1 MDYLAYL
8 HKDRNSDFGV
18 SFPDFPGCI
27 TAGRT
32 PEEAHRMAAES
43 LALHI
48 AGMSEDGETIPEP
61 STLDALAEDPA
72 MKNAVAF
79 LVHVKPEAE
88 RTARINITA
97 RAKQVELIDQMA
109 GKAGMTRS
117 AYMVQSALNRFLRQ
131 PRPAAATKLPKG
143 KARHAAR
150 WAGRDLVVVNARS
163 SPNPPPPNPQS
174 TPGTSI
180 PKTGHFHIPRPPP
193 LTFFPQ
199 RSHNVTSPGTI
210 GRRRASPSVEPNM
223 DVPRKDAAKKRLIK
237 RIIIGL
243 VILILLVPVGYY
255 VGVPFIFKGRL
266 KPAAP
271 GVELSTLWP
280 DSVRRGPMV
289 LEVRGLG
296 TLVPEDTLLIPA
308 QTDGRIEKILIKPGT
323 PVKPDS
329 IILVMSNQELQT
341 ALLDAEYTLK
351 AAQASYTDL
360 RVTLEKQ
367 GLDLK
372 ANAAQVSADYHT
384 AQLKAE
390 RDDALVKEGLVAPVD
405 AKISDV
411 TAQELSTRNE
421 IEEKRLSINQES
433 VEAQLAA
440 QKVKVDQFESQYKL
454 KQQQVE
460 ELKVRAGAE
469 GMLQALPELQ
479 KVEEGQKVLAGTALG
494 KVAQPSHLKAELKIA
509 ETQAKDVTIGQP
521 AVIDT
526 RNGLVKGKVSR
537 IDPAVLAGTVTVD
550 CRLEGPLPAGAR
562 PDLSVDGTIELM
574 RLDDV
579 VYMGRPVF
587 GQADSKVSLFKMEP
601 EGKYANRVQVTLGRA
616 SVNTIEVK
624 SGLNVGD
631 RVILSDMSAWDAY
644 ERIKLN

>member
-1 MDYLAYL
+1 
-8 HKDRNSDFGV
+8 
-18 SFPDFPGCI
+18 
-27 TAGRT
+27 
-32 PEEAHRMAAES
+32 
-43 LALHI
+43 
-48 AGMSEDGETIPEP
+48 
-61 STLDALAEDPA
+61 
-72 MKNAVAF
+72 
-79 LVHVKPEAE
+79 
-88 RTARINITA
+88 
-97 RAKQVELIDQMA
+97 
-109 GKAGMTRS
+109 
-117 AYMVQSALNRFLRQ
+117 
-131 PRPAAATKLPKG
+131 
-143 KARHAAR
+143 
-150 WAGRDLVVVNARS
+150 
-163 SPNPPPPNPQS
+163 
-174 TPGTSI
+174 
-180 PKTGHFHIPRPPP
+180 
-193 LTFFPQ
+193 
-199 RSHNVTSPGTI
+199 
-210 GRRRASPSVEPNM
+210 M

-243 VILILLVPVGYY
+243 IIIVALLPVGYY
-255 VGVPFIFKGRL
+255 VGIPFVFKGRL

-280 DSVRRGPMV
+280 DTVRRGPMV
-289 LEVRGLG
+289 LEVHGLG
-296 TLVPEDTLLIPA
+296 TLIPEDTLLIPA

-323 PVKPDS
+323 PVRPDS
-329 IILVMSNQELQT
+329 IILIMTNQELQT
-341 ALLDAEYTLK
+341 ALLDAQFTLK
-351 AAQASYTDL
+351 AAQAAYTDL

-367 GLDLK
+367 GLDLQ
-372 ANAAQVSADYHT
+372 ANAAQVSADFHS

-411 TAQELSTRNE
+411 TAKELSTRNG

-440 QKVKVDQFESQYKL
+440 SKVKVDQLEAEYKL

-469 GMLQALPELQ
+469 GMLQALPEAQ

-537 IDPAVLAGTVTVD
+537 IDPAVLNGTVTVD
-550 CRLEGPLPAGAR
+550 CRLEGALPAGAR

-579 VYMGRPVF
+579 VFMGRPVF

-601 EGKYANRVQVTLGRA
+601 EGKYANRVQVALGRA
-616 SVNTIEVK
+616 SVNTIEVR

>member
-1 MDYLAYL
+1 
-8 HKDRNSDFGV
+8 
-18 SFPDFPGCI
+18 
-27 TAGRT
+27 
-32 PEEAHRMAAES
+32 
-43 LALHI
+43 
-48 AGMSEDGETIPEP
+48 
-61 STLDALAEDPA
+61 
-72 MKNAVAF
+72 
-79 LVHVKPEAE
+79 
-88 RTARINITA
+88 
-97 RAKQVELIDQMA
+97 
-109 GKAGMTRS
+109 
-117 AYMVQSALNRFLRQ
+117 
-131 PRPAAATKLPKG
+131 
-143 KARHAAR
+143 
-150 WAGRDLVVVNARS
+150 
-163 SPNPPPPNPQS
+163 
-174 TPGTSI
+174 
-180 PKTGHFHIPRPPP
+180 
-193 LTFFPQ
+193 
-199 RSHNVTSPGTI
+199 
-210 GRRRASPSVEPNM
+210 M

-243 VILILLVPVGYY
+243 VIVILLVPAGYIF
-255 VGVPFIFKGRL
+255 GVPLTKYKGHL
-266 KPAAP
+266 QPAAP

-280 DSVRRGPMV
+280 DTVRRGPMV
-289 LEVRGLG
+289 LEVHGLG

-308 QTDGRIEKILIKPGT
+308 QTDGRIEKIIIKPGT
-323 PVKPDS
+323 PVKADS
-329 IILVMSNQELQT
+329 VILVMSNQELQT

-351 AAQASYTDL
+351 AAQAAYTDL
-360 RVTLEKQ
+360 RATLEKQ

-411 TAQELSTRNE
+411 TAQELSTRNG

-440 QKVKVDQFESQYKL
+440 SKVKVDQLEAEYKL

-460 ELKVRAGAE
+460 ELKVRAGTE
-469 GMLQALPELQ
+469 GMLQALPVP
-479 KVEEGQKVLAGTALG
+479 VEEGQKVLAGTALG
-494 KVAQPSHLKAELKIA
+494 KVAQLSKLKAELKIA
-509 ETQAKDVTIGQP
+509 ETQAKDVQIGQQ
-521 AVIDT
+521 ATIDT

-537 IDPAVLAGTVTVD
+537 IDPAVLNGTVTVD
-550 CRLEGPLPAGAR
+550 CRLEGALPAGAR

-579 VYMGRPVF
+579 VFMGRPVF
-587 GQADSKVSLFKMEP
+587 GQADSKVSLFKEEP
-601 EGKYANRVQVTLGRA
+601 DGKYANRVQVTLGRA

>member
-1 MDYLAYL
+1 MY
-8 HKDRNSDFGV
+8 
-18 SFPDFPGCI
+18 
-27 TAGRT
+27 
-32 PEEAHRMAAES
+32 
-43 LALHI
+43 
-48 AGMSEDGETIPEP
+48 
-61 STLDALAEDPA
+61 
-72 MKNAVAF
+72 
-79 LVHVKPEAE
+79 
-88 RTARINITA
+88 
-97 RAKQVELIDQMA
+97 
-109 GKAGMTRS
+109 
-117 AYMVQSALNRFLRQ
+117 
-131 PRPAAATKLPKG
+131 
-143 KARHAAR
+143 
-150 WAGRDLVVVNARS
+150 
-163 SPNPPPPNPQS
+163 
-174 TPGTSI
+174 
-180 PKTGHFHIPRPPP
+180 
-193 LTFFPQ
+193 
-199 RSHNVTSPGTI
+199 
-210 GRRRASPSVEPNM
+210 
-223 DVPRKDAAKKRLIK
+223 VPRKDAAKKRLIK

-243 VILILLVPVGYY
+243 IIIVALVPVGYY
-255 VGVPFIFKGRL
+255 VGIPFVFKGRL

-280 DSVRRGPMV
+280 DTVRRGPMV
-289 LEVRGLG
+289 LEVHGLG
-296 TLVPEDTLLIPA
+296 TLIPEDTLLIPA

-329 IILVMSNQELQT
+329 IILIMTNQELQT
-341 ALLDAEYTLK
+341 ALLDAQFTLK
-351 AAQASYTDL
+351 AAQAAYTDL

-367 GLDLK
+367 GLDLQ
-372 ANAAQVSADYHT
+372 ANAAQVSADYHS

-411 TAQELSTRNE
+411 TAQELSTRNG

-440 QKVKVDQFESQYKL
+440 SKVKVDQLEAEYKL
-454 KQQQVE
+454 KLQQVE

-469 GMLQALPELQ
+469 GMLQALPEAQ

-537 IDPAVLAGTVTVD
+537 IDPAVLNGTVTVD
-550 CRLEGPLPAGAR
+550 CRLEGALPAGAR

-579 VYMGRPVF
+579 VFMGRPVF

-616 SVNTIEVK
+616 SVNTIEVRT
-624 SGLNVGD
+624 GLNVGD
-631 RVILSDMSAWDAY
+631 RVILSDMSAWDQY
-644 ERIKLN
+644 DRIKLN

>member
-1 MDYLAYL
+1 
-8 HKDRNSDFGV
+8 
-18 SFPDFPGCI
+18 
-27 TAGRT
+27 
-32 PEEAHRMAAES
+32 
-43 LALHI
+43 
-48 AGMSEDGETIPEP
+48 
-61 STLDALAEDPA
+61 
-72 MKNAVAF
+72 
-79 LVHVKPEAE
+79 
-88 RTARINITA
+88 
-97 RAKQVELIDQMA
+97 
-109 GKAGMTRS
+109 
-117 AYMVQSALNRFLRQ
+117 
-131 PRPAAATKLPKG
+131 
-143 KARHAAR
+143 
-150 WAGRDLVVVNARS
+150 
-163 SPNPPPPNPQS
+163 
-174 TPGTSI
+174 
-180 PKTGHFHIPRPPP
+180 
-193 LTFFPQ
+193 
-199 RSHNVTSPGTI
+199 
-210 GRRRASPSVEPNM
+210 M

-243 VILILLVPVGYY
+243 IVIVALLPVGYY
-255 VGVPFIFKGRL
+255 VGIPFVFKGRL

-280 DSVRRGPMV
+280 DTVRRGPMV
-289 LEVRGLG
+289 LEVHGLG
-296 TLVPEDTLLIPA
+296 TLIPEDTLLIPA

-329 IILVMSNQELQT
+329 IILIMTNQELQT
-341 ALLDAEYTLK
+341 ALLDAQFTLK
-351 AAQASYTDL
+351 AAQAAYTDL

-367 GLDLK
+367 GLDLQ
-372 ANAAQVSADYHT
+372 ANAAQVSADYHS
-384 AQLKAE
+384 ALLKAE

-411 TAQELSTRNE
+411 TAQELSTRNG

-440 QKVKVDQFESQYKL
+440 QKVKVDQLEAEYKL
-454 KQQQVE
+454 KLQQVE

-469 GMLQALPELQ
+469 GMLQALPEAQ

-537 IDPAVLAGTVTVD
+537 IDPAVLNGTVTVD
-550 CRLEGPLPAGAR
+550 CRLEGALPAGAR

-579 VYMGRPVF
+579 VFMGRPVF

-616 SVNTIEVK
+616 SVNTIEVRT
-624 SGLNVGD
+624 GLNVGD
-631 RVILSDMSAWDAY
+631 RVILSDMSAWDQY
-644 ERIKLN
+644 DRIKLN

>member
-1 MDYLAYL
+1 
-8 HKDRNSDFGV
+8 
-18 SFPDFPGCI
+18 
-27 TAGRT
+27 
-32 PEEAHRMAAES
+32 
-43 LALHI
+43 
-48 AGMSEDGETIPEP
+48 
-61 STLDALAEDPA
+61 
-72 MKNAVAF
+72 
-79 LVHVKPEAE
+79 
-88 RTARINITA
+88 
-97 RAKQVELIDQMA
+97 
-109 GKAGMTRS
+109 
-117 AYMVQSALNRFLRQ
+117 
-131 PRPAAATKLPKG
+131 
-143 KARHAAR
+143 
-150 WAGRDLVVVNARS
+150 
-163 SPNPPPPNPQS
+163 
-174 TPGTSI
+174 
-180 PKTGHFHIPRPPP
+180 
-193 LTFFPQ
+193 
-199 RSHNVTSPGTI
+199 
-210 GRRRASPSVEPNM
+210 M

-243 VILILLVPVGYY
+243 VILVLLVPVGYY

>member
-1 MDYLAYL
+1 
-8 HKDRNSDFGV
+8 
-18 SFPDFPGCI
+18 
-27 TAGRT
+27 
-32 PEEAHRMAAES
+32 
-43 LALHI
+43 
-48 AGMSEDGETIPEP
+48 
-61 STLDALAEDPA
+61 
-72 MKNAVAF
+72 
-79 LVHVKPEAE
+79 
-88 RTARINITA
+88 
-97 RAKQVELIDQMA
+97 
-109 GKAGMTRS
+109 
-117 AYMVQSALNRFLRQ
+117 
-131 PRPAAATKLPKG
+131 
-143 KARHAAR
+143 
-150 WAGRDLVVVNARS
+150 
-163 SPNPPPPNPQS
+163 
-174 TPGTSI
+174 
-180 PKTGHFHIPRPPP
+180 
-193 LTFFPQ
+193 
-199 RSHNVTSPGTI
+199 
-210 GRRRASPSVEPNM
+210 M

-243 VILILLVPVGYY
+243 VIVILLVPAGYIF
-255 VGVPFIFKGRL
+255 GVPLTKYKGHL
-266 KPAAP
+266 QPAAP

-280 DSVRRGPMV
+280 DTVRRGPMV
-289 LEVRGLG
+289 LEVHGLG

-308 QTDGRIEKILIKPGT
+308 QTDGRIEKIIIKPGT
-323 PVKPDS
+323 PVKADS
-329 IILVMSNQELQT
+329 VILVMSNQELQT

-351 AAQASYTDL
+351 AAQAAYTDL

-411 TAQELSTRNE
+411 TAQELSTRNG

-440 QKVKVDQFESQYKL
+440 SKVKVDQLEAEYKL

-460 ELKVRAGAE
+460 ELKVRAGTE
-469 GMLQALPELQ
+469 GMLQALPVP
-479 KVEEGQKVLAGTALG
+479 VEEGQKVLAGTALG
-494 KVAQPSHLKAELKIA
+494 KVAQLSKLKAELKIA
-509 ETQAKDVTIGQP
+509 ETQAKDVQIGQQ
-521 AVIDT
+521 ATIDT

-537 IDPAVLAGTVTVD
+537 IDPAVLNGTVTVD
-550 CRLEGPLPAGAR
+550 CRLEGALPAGAR

-579 VYMGRPVF
+579 VFMGRPVF
-587 GQADSKVSLFKMEP
+587 GQADSKVSLFKEEP
-601 EGKYANRVQVTLGRA
+601 DGKYANRVQVTLGRA

>member
-1 MDYLAYL
+1 
-8 HKDRNSDFGV
+8 
-18 SFPDFPGCI
+18 
-27 TAGRT
+27 
-32 PEEAHRMAAES
+32 
-43 LALHI
+43 
-48 AGMSEDGETIPEP
+48 
-61 STLDALAEDPA
+61 
-72 MKNAVAF
+72 
-79 LVHVKPEAE
+79 
-88 RTARINITA
+88 
-97 RAKQVELIDQMA
+97 
-109 GKAGMTRS
+109 
-117 AYMVQSALNRFLRQ
+117 
-131 PRPAAATKLPKG
+131 
-143 KARHAAR
+143 
-150 WAGRDLVVVNARS
+150 
-163 SPNPPPPNPQS
+163 
-174 TPGTSI
+174 
-180 PKTGHFHIPRPPP
+180 
-193 LTFFPQ
+193 
-199 RSHNVTSPGTI
+199 
-210 GRRRASPSVEPNM
+210 M

-243 VILILLVPVGYY
+243 VIIVALVPVGYFI
-255 VGVPFIFKGRL
+255 GVPFLFKGKL

-280 DSVRRGPMV
+280 DTVRRGPMV

-296 TLVPEDTLLIPA
+296 TLVPEDTLLVPA
-308 QTDGRIEKILIKPGT
+308 QTDGRIDKILIKPGT

-329 IILVMSNQELQT
+329 VILVMSNQELQT
-341 ALLDAEYTLK
+341 ALLDAQFTLK
-351 AAQASYTDL
+351 AAQAAYTDL

-372 ANAAQVSADYHT
+372 ANAAQVSADYHS

-440 QKVKVDQFESQYKL
+440 SKVKLDQFEAEYKL

-460 ELKVRAGAE
+460 ELRVRAGAE
-469 GMLQALPELQ
+469 GMLQALPVP
-479 KVEEGQKVLAGTALG
+479 VEEGQKVLAGTALG

-509 ETQAKDVTIGQP
+509 ETQAKDVRIGQP

-526 RNGLVKGKVSR
+526 RNGLVKGSVMR
-537 IDPAVLAGTVTVD
+537 IDPAVLNGTVTVD
-550 CRLEGPLPAGAR
+550 CKLEGPLPDGAR

-574 RLDDV
+574 RLNDV

-587 GQADSKVSLFKMEP
+587 GQADSKVSVFKMEP
-601 EGKYANRVQVTLGRA
+601 DGKYANKVQVALGRA

-624 SGLNVGD
+624 NGLNVGD

>member
-1 MDYLAYL
+1 
-8 HKDRNSDFGV
+8 
-18 SFPDFPGCI
+18 
-27 TAGRT
+27 
-32 PEEAHRMAAES
+32 
-43 LALHI
+43 
-48 AGMSEDGETIPEP
+48 
-61 STLDALAEDPA
+61 
-72 MKNAVAF
+72 
-79 LVHVKPEAE
+79 
-88 RTARINITA
+88 
-97 RAKQVELIDQMA
+97 
-109 GKAGMTRS
+109 
-117 AYMVQSALNRFLRQ
+117 
-131 PRPAAATKLPKG
+131 
-143 KARHAAR
+143 
-150 WAGRDLVVVNARS
+150 
-163 SPNPPPPNPQS
+163 
-174 TPGTSI
+174 
-180 PKTGHFHIPRPPP
+180 
-193 LTFFPQ
+193 
-199 RSHNVTSPGTI
+199 
-210 GRRRASPSVEPNM
+210 M

-243 VILILLVPVGYY
+243 IIIVALLPVGYY
-255 VGVPFIFKGRL
+255 VGIPFVFKGRL

-280 DSVRRGPMV
+280 DTVRRGPMV
-289 LEVRGLG
+289 LEVHGLG
-296 TLVPEDTLLIPA
+296 TLIPEDTLLIPA

-329 IILVMSNQELQT
+329 IILIMTNQELQT
-341 ALLDAEYTLK
+341 ALLDAQYTLK
-351 AAQASYTDL
+351 AAQAAYTDL

-367 GLDLK
+367 GLDLQ
-372 ANAAQVSADYHT
+372 ANAAQVSADYHS

-411 TAQELSTRNE
+411 TAQELSTRNG

-440 QKVKVDQFESQYKL
+440 QKVKVDQLEAEYKL
-454 KQQQVE
+454 KLQQVE

-469 GMLQALPELQ
+469 GMLQALPEAQ

-537 IDPAVLAGTVTVD
+537 IDPAVLNGTVTVD
-550 CRLEGPLPAGAR
+550 CRLEGALPAGAR

-579 VYMGRPVF
+579 VFMGRPVF

-616 SVNTIEVK
+616 SVNTIEVRT
-624 SGLNVGD
+624 GLNVGD
-631 RVILSDMSAWDAY
+631 RVILSDMSAWDQY
-644 ERIKLN
+644 DRIKLN